1 MFPQLKR
8 YAALQESIF
17 SVSLWL
23 RVLVIALAILAC
35 MAVIGVY
42 LWLLARISQAVILL
56 LLGAVIATVISP
68 LIQRLERLLP
78 RLLAIAMVYLVV
90 FVGLVVVLY
99 FLVNIA
105 IDQMSSL
112 IQYIQS
118 LINSN
123 GNSQLK
129 PILDTLE
136 QFGFTQ
142 QQLRSFGQ
150 QITSQLQGI
159 VNSIFPF
166 ISNLFTFILN
176 MILVALLSIYF
187 LLAGPRVTHWLRHK
201 TPVTVRGSCHFLLAT
216 LERVIG
222 GNFRGVLLLAT
233 IISTITGIGL
243 SFIGVPYPFL
253 LSVLA
258 FILEFIPIIGFYI
271 TATSIMLV
279 ALTQGWVTAVIALA
293 FVILLQALEGE
304 VLAPRII
311 GGAIG
316 INPII
321 AIAALVAGSQL
332 YGIVGAFFAAP
343 VAGVV
348 QAVLVAL
355 WHRWKQTHPEQFP
368 EEDSDDRQS
377 RQDQPSTS
385 SEGG

>member
-8 YAALQESIF
+8 YASLQESVF

-35 MAVIGVY
+35 MAVIGVC
-42 LWLLARISQAVILL
+42 LWTLGHISQAVILL

-68 LIQRLERLLP
+68 LIRWLERLLP
-78 RLLAIAMVYLVV
+78 RPLAIAIVYFVV
-90 FVGLVVVLY
+90 FVGLVVLLY
-99 FLVNIA
+99 FLLNIA
-105 IDQMSSL
+105 IDQTNSL

-123 GNSQLK
+123 GNSRLK

-136 QFGFTQ
+136 QWGFTQ

-150 QITSQLQGI
+150 QITGQLRGI
-159 VNSIFPF
+159 VNSVFPF
-166 ISNLFTFILN
+166 ISNLFSFILN
-176 MILVALLSIYF
+176 VILVALLSIYF

-201 TPVTVRGSCHFLLAT
+201 TPVVVRGSCNFLLDT

-222 GNFRGVLLLAT
+222 GNFRGLLLLAT
-233 IISTITGIGL
+233 IISTITGVGL

-253 LSVLA
+253 LSVVA

-279 ALTQGWVTAVIALA
+279 ALTQGWVTALIALA

-311 GGAIG
+311 GGAVG

-321 AIAALVAGSQL
+321 AIGALVAGSQL
-332 YGIVGAFFAAP
+332 YGIIGAFFAAP

-355 WHRWKQTHPEQFP
+355 WHQWKQAHPEQFP
-368 EEDSDDRQS
+368 EEDSDDRKPK
-377 RQDQPSTS
+377 QDQPSTS